1 MRKTRKTFRNVKKGG
16 GKRKKKKKKIKMPKP
31 KPRKPKPYVWTKKRR
46 TLHRLPS
53 RASPTKKRPKSA
65 MKTGKGK
72 RSKTKR
78 RR

>member
-1 MRKTRKTFRNVKKGG
+1 MRKTRRAFRNVKKGG
-16 GKRKKKKKKIKMPKP
+16 VRPTKKKKKKIKMPKFY
-31 KPRKPKPYVWTKKRR
+31 KRKPKPYVWTRKTVR
-46 TLHRLPS
+46 S
-53 RASPTKKRPKSA
+53 SPTKKRPKSA